1 MIVVNNIQT
10 SLGEPEEAAVRK
22 ALKKLGIARE
32 QVEEAHVTKTSLD
45 ARKQS
50 DIRMVHSVAVKLRSR
65 REEEAAAKRD
75 LNVLY
80 RETEPFRIVR
90 GTEPLPGSV
99 VIAGFGPAGMFAAD
113 LLARE
118 GLRPIVLE
126 RGGPVE
132 ERVMRVEHFWGSGEL
147 DPACNVQFGEGGA
160 GTFSDGKLT
169 TRIHDPLCGYV
180 LERFAAHGAPAETL
194 RKAKPHIGTDRLR
207 GVVRS
212 IRQGVIEAGGE
223 VRFHA
228 KLDGITVKNGRLAG
242 ITVNGQ
248 PMAAS
253 A

>member
-1 MIVVNNIQT
+1 M
-10 SLGEPEEAAVRK
+10 
-22 ALKKLGIARE
+22 
-32 QVEEAHVTKTSLD
+32 EEAHVTKTSLD

-126 RGGPVE
+126 RGGSVE

-169 TRIHDPLCGYV
+169 TRIHDPLCR
-180 LERFAAHGAPAETL
+180 LCAGAVRRPRRPGGDPSEGETPHRHRSAPGRRPLHPAG
-194 RKAKPHIGTDRLR
+194 RDRSP
-207 GVVRS
+207 GVKCGSTQNSMGSR
-212 IRQGVIEAGGE
+212 
-223 VRFHA
+223 
-228 KLDGITVKNGRLAG
+228 
-242 ITVNGQ
+242 
-248 PMAAS
+248 
-253 A
+253 